1 MVPGRRPGTLS
12 LAASTLAG
20 AVLSSALAGCP
31 GLHPSTKSGHPG
43 IQDQNP
49 HAVIRTYPASATRT
63 AWALTAVMSGDSIL
77 EDVKLMIDP
86 QSNES
91 RPLPKA
97 EREALGLPSMSI
109 SARDVNYNIMA
120 KSKDGKRVG
129 VVIAMKG
136 EAESEVSILYGSMGE
151 PDLCKVLL
159 DEVETAIKGPVKNP
173 GLWKASAAAKDEA
186 KKEGAR

>member
-1 MVPGRRPGTLS
+1 MRRSATI
-12 LAASTLAG
+12 LAG
-20 AVLSSALAGCP
+20 AVFSLAFPGCSVM
-31 GLHPSTKSGHPG
+31 HSSTKADHPG
-43 IQDQNP
+43 IQDLNP
-49 HAVIRTYPASATRT
+49 HAVVRTYPASATRT
-63 AWALTAVMSGDSIL
+63 AWAMTEVMSKDSIL

-97 EREALGLPSMSI
+97 EREALGLPAMSI

-120 KSKDGKRVG
+120 RSKDGKRVG
-129 VVIAMKG
+129 VVVAIKG
-136 EAESEVSILYGSMGE
+136 EAESEVSILYGSVGE

-159 DEVETAIKGPVKNP
+159 DEVEVAIKGTVKNP

-186 KKEGAR
+186 KKDGGR